1 MSVDQAAAAL
11 RPAQGD
17 DAEALRAF
25 VASLSREAIESRTH
39 SAGVRLDPRALLC
52 GETGRAYVATIDDV
66 IAGVACYAP
75 VDADG
80 TAEFAIVITDRHQGR
95 GLGSM
100 LSSAVVADARDHGVQ
115 RLLAITQP
123 DNGAMRRVLTKLQL
137 PARQRFTGDGL
148 ELTVDLVNPPAAGS

>member
-95 GLGSM
+95 GLAACS
-100 LSSAVVADARDHGVQ
+100 
-115 RLLAITQP
+115 
-123 DNGAMRRVLTKLQL
+123 
-137 PARQRFTGDGL
+137 PARSSRTL
-148 ELTVDLVNPPAAGS
+148 ATMACSACSRSRSPTMAPCAAC